1 MKNILRLTVIVFVVF
16 ICVSTSASA
25 KVPDGWL
32 NGATNFEKAMQ
43 LHRELNV
50 PLVVYFYVDWCPYC
64 KSLENEYFPATPM
77 RDYLRSVV
85 KIRIN
90 PELTRADYELGARFG
105 IGGYPS
111 FFVIGPGSFPVELSP
126 FRRDGR
132 SLTPSEFAQ
141 RCRDVTTTR
150 ATNGAQPTEA
160 PKPVMAAADKKA
172 PSAQITVVEPVAPT
186 FVTNAPLPTADAVLT
201 NYARVTAGGN
211 TPARMTS
218 RVIKGRIN
226 VPGLSVSGKF
236 EFYATSGGKS
246 LTMMNVDALGVVKQ
260 GFDGR
265 AGWTSSENGGK
276 GAGLPENVV
285 LAVADFYRDTKLSEL
300 YPKTKLL
307 GKVREGDR
315 EIYMIEAAP
324 RSGAAEKLYFDVES
338 GLLVHRD
345 FTRTST
351 RGPIQSEIYFSDWR
365 NVDGFRMPCSMT
377 QMIGNLTLVITIDE
391 IRHNVAIDDALFRRP
406 AQ

>member
-1 MKNILRLTVIVFVVF
+1 MKNLLRLTVIVFAGL
-16 ICVSTSASA
+16 ICVSTTASA

-43 LHRELNV
+43 LQRELNV

-64 KSLENEYFPATPM
+64 KSLESEYFPATPM

-85 KIRIN
+85 KIRVN
-90 PELTRADYELGARFG
+90 PELTRADYELGAQFG

-132 SLTPSEFAQ
+132 SLTPAEFAQ
-141 RCRDVTTTR
+141 RCRDVTTPR
-150 ATNGAQPTEA
+150 ATNGVQTTEA
-160 PKPVMAAADKKA
+160 PKPVGAAVERKA
-172 PSAQITVVEPVAPT
+172 PSAQITVVEPVAPK

-201 NYARVTAGGN
+201 NYARVTAGAN
-211 TPARMTS
+211 TPGRMTS

-226 VPGLSVSGKF
+226 VPGLSVRGKF

-246 LTMMNVDALGVVKQ
+246 LTMLNVDALGVVKQ

-265 AGWTSSENGGK
+265 AGWTSSANGAQG
-276 GAGLPENVV
+276 GGLPENVV
-285 LAVADFYRDTKLSEL
+285 LAVADFYRDAKLNEL

-315 EIYMIEAAP
+315 DIYMIEAGP
-324 RSGAAEKLYFDVES
+324 RTGAAEKLYFDVES

-345 FTRTST
+345 FTRNST

-365 NVDGFRMPCSMT
+365 NVDGFRMPCTLT

-391 IRHNVAIDDALFRRP
+391 IRHNVAIDDALFQQPVR
-406 AQ
+406 